1 VNSLEWLDYTYWPA
15 CVNNTVGL
23 DVANIQESVDVYPN
37 PSNGLV
43 TIDLKGALAQNA
55 TIEVYNSLGQNVINQ
70 TYTQASGKFEI
81 NLTDYAKGVYSIKLT
96 VEGQVVNKRVV
107 LQ

>member
-1 VNSLEWLDYTYWPA
+1 MS
-15 CVNNTVGL
+15 
-23 DVANIQESVDVYPN
+23 
-37 PSNGLV
+37 
-43 TIDLKGALAQNA
+43 
-55 TIEVYNSLGQNVINQ
+55 Q

-96 VEGQVVNKRVV
+96 VDGQVVNKRVV

>member
-1 VNSLEWLDYTYWPA
+1 MVNYTYWPK

-23 DVANIQESVDVYPN
+23 DVANIEESVDVYPN

-43 TIDLKGALAQNA
+43 TIDLKGALAQNT
-55 TIEVYNSLGQNVINQ
+55 TIEVYNSLGQNVMSQ